1 MERAALRLKPGK
13 ERSLLR
19 RHLWLFSGA
28 VDEVVGL
35 PIDGDVVDVLDA
47 KGGFLARG
55 HYQRTGSIRCRA
67 LAFRP
72 DEEPEKPAFWEKRI
86 SEAVRLRDALGLVR
100 GAETNAC
107 RLVHGE
113 GDRLPGLVADWY
125 AGVVVVQFH
134 SLGMFRQQKTIAEAL
149 LAALKGVGAEVRA
162 IYAQTEQGIHLRGDE
177 GIREGFLFGKSGP
190 VDILEN
196 GLKFR
201 VDFAQGQ
208 KTGFFLD
215 QRDNRAL
222 LGRYCENRAVCNAFA
237 YTGGFSVYA
246 LDGGATSVDSVEI
259 SAVAAAAL
267 EENVRLNY
275 GDAAAHR
282 VFCQDAFDFF
292 QAAPMRYETI
302 VLDPPAFAKHR
313 ESVENA
319 LKGYRRINRA
329 AIRNIAPG
337 GILFTFSCSQLVSPE
352 LFREAVFSAAAQAGR
367 EARILHVLHQGPD
380 HPVNLFHPEGE
391 YLKGLVLEISG

>member
-1 MERAALRLKPGK
+1 MERARLVLKPGK

-28 VDEVVGL
+28 VESVDGL
-35 PIDGDVVDVLDA
+35 PLDGDVVDVVDSQ
-47 KGGFLARG
+47 GRFLACG
-55 HYQRTGSIRCRA
+55 HYQRTGSIRCRV
-67 LAFRP
+67 LGFRRE
-72 DEEPEKPAFWEKRI
+72 DEPEKPGFWKERL
-86 SEAVRLRDALGLVR
+86 SEAVGLRKALGLVD
-100 GAETNAC
+100 GEETNAC

-125 AGVVVVQFH
+125 AGVAVVQFH
-134 SLGMFRQQKTIAEAL
+134 SLGMFRQQKTIAVALAEAL
-149 LAALKGVGAEVRA
+149 KEAGAAPRA
-162 IYAQTEQGIHLRGDE
+162 VYTMTEQGIHLRGDE
-177 GIREGFLFGKSGP
+177 GVREGFLLGKSGP
-190 VDILEN
+190 VEILEN

-222 LGRYCENRAVCNAFA
+222 LGRYCENRSVCNTFA

-246 LDGGATSVDSVEI
+246 LDGGARSVDSVEI
-259 SAVAAAAL
+259 SATAAAAI
-267 EENVRLNY
+267 EENVRLNF
-275 GDAAAHR
+275 GDAAPHR

-292 QAAPMRYETI
+292 QAAPTRYETI

-329 AIRNIAPG
+329 ALRNIAPG
-337 GILFTFSCSQLVSPE
+337 GFLFTFSCSQLVSPE

-367 EARILHVLHQGPD
+367 DVRVLHVLHQGAD
-380 HPVNLFHPEGE
+380 HPVNLFHPESE
-391 YLKGLVLEISG
+391 YLKGLVLEVR